1 MIGWEHG
8 LGRGRSNN
16 LGPLAG
22 RSRAIV
28 VLEDGVSFS
37 GWTFAG
43 DGEVSGEVVFTTSM
57 VGYQE
62 TLTDP
67 SYRGQIVLFT
77 YPLIGN
83 YGVIPDDAESKKV
96 QAAAVLVR
104 EYTEYPSNW
113 ASELSLA
120 DLLES
125 HGTLGVEGLD
135 TRALTRH
142 LRDKG
147 SMRGIISTVETDVD
161 SLREKANTHP
171 SMEGLDLAS
180 SSAQLTEPTLLPA
193 FGEERCRVV
202 ALDYGVKG
210 SIYRELRS
218 RGASVL
224 AVPGSTGAE
233 EILSHRP
240 DGVFLSNGPGDPA
253 ALEEAAT
260 TVENIVGEAPVFGIC
275 LGHQLLGL
283 ALGCRTYKMPFGHH
297 GANHPVRN
305 LETGKIEITSQN
317 HGFAVVGETLP
328 EGVELTHQNLYDGTV
343 EGLKSSRLRAWSVQY
358 HPESSPG
365 PHDSGYLFDGFV
377 EVASGARAL

>member
-1 MIGWEHG
+1 LEHG
-8 LGRGRSNN
+8 LNSG
-16 LGPLAG
+16 LAG
-22 RSRAIV
+22 QSRALI
-28 VLEDGVSFS
+28 VLEDGTSFS

-43 DGEVSGEVVFTTSM
+43 EGEVSGEVVFTTSM

-83 YGVIPDDAESKKV
+83 YGVIPGDEESAKI

-104 EYTEYPSNW
+104 EYTPYHSNW

-120 DLLES
+120 ALLEENRV
-125 HGTLGVEGLD
+125 LGVEGID

-147 SMRGIISTVETDVD
+147 AMRGVISTLESNVKV
-161 SLREKANTHP
+161 LQEKANAHP
-171 SMEGLDLAS
+171 RMVGLDLAS
-180 SSAQLTEPTLLPA
+180 SITELSEPTLLPA
-193 FGEERCRVV
+193 LGEERCRVV

-210 SIYRELRS
+210 SIYKELRS

-224 AVPGSTGAE
+224 AVPGSTPPAE
-233 EILSHRP
+233 VLAQEP
-240 DGVFLSNGPGDPA
+240 DGIFLSNGPGDPA
-253 ALEEAAT
+253 ALKEG
-260 TVENIVGEAPVFGIC
+260 VENLRGILGEAPVFGIC

-283 ALGCRTYKMPFGHH
+283 ALDCETYKMPFGHH

-305 LETGKIEITSQN
+305 LRTGKIEITSQN
-317 HGFAVVGETLP
+317 HGFSVREETLP
-328 EGVELTHQNLYDGTV
+328 EGVELTHRNLYDSSV
-343 EGLKSSRLRAWSVQY
+343 EGLRSRNLNAWSVQY

-365 PHDSGYLFDGFV
+365 PRDSGYLFDEFV
-377 EVASGARAL
+377 EEISSKKDG

>member
-1 MIGWEHG
+1 
-8 LGRGRSNN
+8 
-16 LGPLAG
+16 
-22 RSRAIV
+22 V
-28 VLEDGVSFS
+28 VLEDGASFS

-43 DGEVSGEVVFTTSM
+43 EGEVSGEVVFTTSM

-83 YGVIPDDAESKKV
+83 YGIIPGDEESPKV

-104 EYTEYPSNW
+104 EYTPHHSNW

-120 DLLES
+120 TLLEEN
-125 HGTLGVEGLD
+125 GVLGVEGID

-147 SMRGIISTVETDVD
+147 AMRGVIST
-161 SLREKANTHP
+161 LRQDIDNLRAQANAHP
-171 SMEGLDLAS
+171 KMVGLDLAS
-180 SSAQLTEPTLLPA
+180 SITELSEPVLLPA
-193 FGEERCRVV
+193 LGEERSRVV

-210 SIYRELRS
+210 SIYKELRS

-224 AVPGSTGAE
+224 AMPGSTSASE
-233 EILSHRP
+233 VLAQEP

-253 ALEEAAT
+253 ALQEAVANLRD
-260 TVENIVGEAPVFGIC
+260 VLGETPVFGIC

-283 ALGCRTYKMPFGHH
+283 ALGCETYKMPFGHH

-305 LETGKIEITSQN
+305 LSTGRIEITSQN
-317 HGFAVVGETLP
+317 HGFAVSEETLP
-328 EGVELTHQNLYDGTV
+328 KGVELTHRNLYDGTV
-343 EGLKSSRLRAWSVQY
+343 EGLASPSLDAWSVQY

-365 PHDSGYLFDGFV
+365 PRDSGYLFDEFV
-377 EVASGARAL
+377 EEISSKKARA